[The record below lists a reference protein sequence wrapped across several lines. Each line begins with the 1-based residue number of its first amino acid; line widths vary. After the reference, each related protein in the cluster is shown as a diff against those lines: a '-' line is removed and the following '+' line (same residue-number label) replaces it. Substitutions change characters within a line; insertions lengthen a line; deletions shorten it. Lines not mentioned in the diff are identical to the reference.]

1 MKKLI
6 AALLVLAIV
15 PFALCACDG
24 FNFFSKEIEGITLSQ
39 TELNLTVGDTSALTA
54 EVTPEDANSKK
65 LSWTSSNLNVATVDD
80 GEIKAKKSG
89 TAEITVTAEN
99 GVKAVCSV
107 TVSDKAIE
115 ELTLNNTS
123 ASVKVG
129 SKIQLT
135 ASVSP
140 ADAPK
145 GELSW
150 SSSDEKI
157 ALVNSDGYVTGVSEG
172 VANITCKTENGKQA
186 SCTVTVKTVATTSAT
201 SSTDSTN
208 STNSTTPTKNSSSS
222 SSSSSSGNSTSG
234 GYIFADSSTRR
245 LTDSEVSGL
254 SSSQVQEAINEIY
267 ARNGYVFKTD
277 SIQSYF
283 ESKSWYHADS
293 SFSTS
298 DLNEI
303 ESYNIGLLS
312 KYR

>member
-99 GVKAVCSV
+99 GVKAVCTV

-140 ADAPK
+140 TDAPK

-150 SSSDEKI
+150 SSSDETV
-157 ALVNSDGYVTGVSEG
+157 ATVNSDGYVTGVSEG

-186 SCTVTVKTVATTSAT
+186 ECTVTVKTVATTSAT

-208 STNSTTPTKNSSSS
+208 STTPTKNSSSS
-222 SSSSSSGNSTSG
+222 SSSSSSGKLHLGRLHLCRLLNKATDRQRGFWAFFFTGTG
-234 GYIFADSSTRR
+234 GNQRNLCTQR
-245 LTDSEVSGL
+245 LC
-254 SSSQVQEAINEIY
+254 VQD
-267 ARNGYVFKTD
+267 R
-277 SIQSYF
+277 
-283 ESKSWYHADS
+283 
-293 SFSTS
+293 
-298 DLNEI
+298 LNPK
-303 ESYNIGLLS
+303 LL
-312 KYR
+312 